1 MQTEYDRQFDLI
13 CDAGS
18 KLVAA
23 YTGFSK
29 TEVLHCTR
37 RASWEKL
44 RSVLYADDMYEAII
58 MLSMSP
64 MTNVVT
70 YY

>member
-1 MQTEYDRQFDLI
+1 MI
-13 CDAGS
+13 CDIGS

-29 TEVLHCTR
+29 TEVQYCMQR
-37 RASWEKL
+37 MSWEKL
-44 RSVLYADDMYEAII
+44 RSVLFAEDMYEAII

-64 MTNVVT
+64 MTNVVN